1 MYSFPFSRSSS
12 LASRARSLS
21 THHARGLRLARARA
35 HAHTHTR
42 THRYRLMIGRARCL
56 TRTRCAQRIF
66 QRSRRSRWR
75 STRLKP
81 GWLCWERG
89 LLPARGH
96 GHDMQKSL
104 GLLPA
109 RGHGHDMQKRVLA
122 EDRHVCNQEPVFCL
136 CRVTCKYDY
145 AVNMTWH
152 QNPAVST
159 FSSK

>member
-96 GHDMQKSL
+96 GHDMQK
-104 GLLPA
+104 
-109 RGHGHDMQKRVLA
+109 RVLA